1 MSLASTIV
9 LVLKISIA
17 LTVLG
22 FGLGASL
29 RDATSLFRRPGLLL
43 RSLVSMYV
51 IMPLVAVALVT
62 AFDLHPAVKIALV
75 ALSVS
80 PVPPILPWKQLKAG
94 GSSEYTFGLLV
105 TTAVL
110 AIVVIPLSIKILDQ
124 VFVRSIAMPVDP
136 IAVLVF
142 TTVLAPL
149 TLGIFI
155 REVMPTFAG
164 RIAKPVGLI
173 GLVLLI
179 LGILPVLFKAMPA
192 IVSLIGNGTLLAIVV
207 FVLLA
212 LAAGHWLGGPE
223 SENRSVLGL
232 STASRHPGVALAIA
246 HINFPEV
253 KLSAAA
259 ILLYMLVGAIVSKPY
274 MTWWRR
280 KHPGSVDIP
289 PVKTRHA

>member
-1 MSLASTIV
+1 
-9 LVLKISIA
+9 
-17 LTVLG
+17 
-22 FGLGASL
+22 
-29 RDATSLFRRPGLLL
+29 
-43 RSLVSMYV
+43 MYV

-80 PVPPILPWKQLKAG
+80 PVPPILPRKELKALKAG
-94 GSSEYTFGLLV
+94 GSSEYRFGMLV
-105 TTAVL
+105 APTVL

-124 VFVRSIAMPVDP
+124 VFVRSIAMPVGP

-142 TTVLAPL
+142 TTALAPL
-149 TLGIFI
+149 ALGIFI

-164 RIAKPVGLI
+164 RIVKPVGLI

-212 LAAGHWLGGPE
+212 LVAGHWLGGPE
-223 SENRSVLGL
+223 PENRPVLAL

-246 HINFPEV
+246 HTNFPEV
-253 KLSAAA
+253 KLAAAA
-259 ILLYMLVGAIVSKPY
+259 ILLYMLVSAIVSKPY

-289 PVKTRHA
+289 PAKTRHA